1 MYIDKNLPDGVSY
14 PTATIPCAS
23 FASIGK
29 SLNLDIV
36 FFRKYPCVTG
46 SSSAF
51 STFVVVEI
59 SSLFCSLTD
68 EVKVTSS
75 TPVMEYAMPVV
86 FCNEKPSFSF

>member
-51 STFVVVEI
+51 SSFVVVEI
-59 SSLFCSLTD
+59 SF
-68 EVKVTSS
+68 S
-75 TPVMEYAMPVV
+75 TWYVPIVIYSMEQEFLVV
-86 FCNEKPSFSF
+86 VLVAIIV